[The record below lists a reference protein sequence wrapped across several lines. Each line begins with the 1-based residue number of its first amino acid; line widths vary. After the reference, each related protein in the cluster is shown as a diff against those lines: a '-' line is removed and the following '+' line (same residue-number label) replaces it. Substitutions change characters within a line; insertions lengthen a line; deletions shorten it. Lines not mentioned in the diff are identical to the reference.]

1 MDGSLVIDLPALRAT
16 LAGALDACE
25 AQLGTRVPVEI
36 NYYWHLPVDAAFDMT
51 SEPSGLTV
59 GQLSDD
65 IQEVSS
71 GLVGPETAWH
81 DLAHAIGVLR
91 ALEARIRP

>member
-36 NYYWHLPVDAAFDMT
+36 
-51 SEPSGLTV
+51 
-59 GQLSDD
+59 D
-65 IQEVSS
+65 IRSPPDGFHAVEQNSFAQKCS
-71 GLVGPETAWH
+71 
-81 DLAHAIGVLR
+81 AH
-91 ALEARIRP
+91 P